1 MYDTEETL
9 GSWCDSDRDAGIAL
23 QTRVLASTTH
33 GNSLETLL
41 TVLQSSPRP
50 AAATSG
56 HPRIPCPRILAIGCA
71 KTPFYDITTELSIR
85 YDLRVGYVTHS
96 VLMTH

>member
-1 MYDTEETL
+1 MWAFTPREQNEPGNRFRLPYDTEETL

-41 TVLQSSPRP
+41 TVLQPSPQP
-50 AAATSG
+50 TATTSG
-56 HPRIPCPRILAIGCA
+56 HSPIP
-71 KTPFYDITTELSIR
+71 
-85 YDLRVGYVTHS
+85 
-96 VLMTH
+96 